1 MPLSDYA
8 DWCDKQKRESE
19 AILTD
24 WVQEN
29 PQWWA
34 VVIEVC
40 AY

>member
-8 DWCDKQKRESE
+8 GWWGKQKRESE

-29 PQWWA
+29 PQRWA
-34 VVIEVC
+34 VEIA
-40 AY
+40 AYAY